1 MAKEYVRTIL
11 KECPMCGVNKS
22 MQLTKDDIEGLEAY
36 ESGVLIQSALPL
48 MNPMEREFIITGYCP
63 RCQTM
68 LFGTTYTSDRIL

>member
-1 MAKEYVRTIL
+1 MAIKYVRTIW
-11 KECPMCGVNKS
+11 KECPMCGANKS
-22 MQLTKDDIEGLEAY
+22 MRLTKNDVKGIEEY

-68 LFGTTYTSDRIL
+68 LFGTNYTSDRIL